1 MNRCKAEL
9 YSPRDTPASQIDWT
23 ACQSRLKAMA
33 EALRIDPAEIQVSF
47 VRSSG
52 PGGQNV
58 NKVSTRAMATFNVDE
73 SRELTQRQRELIRRN
88 LGERISRTGLL
99 RVSCQRHRTQRAN
112 REEAVARLIDLLSRA
127 ATPLRPR
134 KKTRVPARAKAKR
147 LADKRHRARLK
158 ERRGRADRE
167 E

>member
-1 MNRCKAEL
+1 MPKA
-9 YSPRDTPASQIDWT
+9 PQ
-23 ACQSRLKAMA
+23 
-33 EALRIDPAEIQVSF
+33 IDPAEIQVSF

-58 NKVSTRAMATFNVDE
+58 NKVSTRAVVTFNVDE
-73 SRELTQRQRELIRRN
+73 SQNLTRRQRELIRRN
-88 LGERISRTGLL
+88 LAGRISRTGLL

-112 REEAVARLIDLLSRA
+112 REEAVARLIDLLSSA
-127 ATPLRPR
+127 ATPPRPR

-147 LADKRHRARLK
+147 LAEKRHRSRLK
-158 ERRGRADRE
+158 ELRGRARRE